1 MTEYETDVVS
11 WSEHQSGLLRQHAA
25 ALRANDPAIDWPN
38 IIEEIESVGRSERL
52 ALSSHTRI
60 ILEHLAK
67 LEASPAVEPRN
78 GWRQTVLRARAAAD
92 EVLEESPSLRPGL
105 DAVIKREMRRVR
117 PLVAEA
123 LGQYGEAPRVKLEQ
137 VEYSKEHVLGPWF
150 PDDGN

>member
-1 MTEYETDVVS
+1 
-11 WSEHQSGLLRQHAA
+11 
-25 ALRANDPAIDWPN
+25 
-38 IIEEIESVGRSERL
+38 
-52 ALSSHTRI
+52 
-60 ILEHLAK
+60 
-67 LEASPAVEPRN
+67 
-78 GWRQTVLRARAAAD
+78 VLRARAAAD